1 MNIDWKHE
9 LVGAVDLSGKFAWHD
24 NEKESARSA
33 LIGAFDAGIS
43 FNTFIQEVEAAIEKR
58 VKAEAPTI
66 GVERLKA
73 LKSKARRDAAKIK
86 TYFKSFDSK

>member
-1 MNIDWKHE
+1 MNTDWKHE

-33 LIGAFDAGIS
+33 LIGAFDEDVS
-43 FNTFIQEVEAAIEKR
+43 FGTYIQEVEAAIEKR
-58 VKAEAPTI
+58 VKAEVPAI
-66 GVERLKA
+66 DIERLKA

-86 TYFKSFDSK
+86 TYFKSYASK